1 MTTQMITINIQNNIA
16 VLGINIANQPMN
28 VLNNESIPALSEA
41 LEKVYTNPDVKG
53 IILTSE
59 RPEFIA
65 GADLKMILQNNGR
78 APEELFKLSMSL
90 NTIFR
95 KMETNGKPIVAAMNG
110 TALGGG
116 YEVCLACHHR
126 VALNN
131 PKSIIGLP
139 EVTIG
144 LLPGGGGTQRLP
156 RMIGMEAAAPLLLEG
171 KRVSP
176 KDALAF
182 GMVDQLADSPEEMFQ
197 KAVEWI
203 EAHPIAVQPWDEVD
217 KKTGK
222 IKARENFKVP
232 GGNVLT
238 PKGVQLMMGGTAMTL
253 AKTQGNYP
261 APIEIMSC
269 VYEGLLVNID
279 RGIVIE
285 ARHFVKVANSSVAK
299 NLIRTTFFGLNEV
312 NKGAGRPKNVPVTQI
327 NSIGILGAGMMGAG
341 IAYVSAQAGL
351 KVVLKDT
358 SLENAEKGKDYSRKL
373 LQKGIERG
381 KMTAEK
387 AEQILALIQT
397 TDIYES
403 LQDVDLIIEAVFEN
417 PSLKANVT
425 QEAEK
430 FLREDGVF
438 ASNTST
444 LPITEL
450 AKATQKQE
458 NFIGIHFFSPV
469 DKMQLVEIIVGK
481 QTSDYALAMAMDYVK
496 KIRKTPIVVNDSR
509 GFYTSRV
516 FSTYTSEGLE
526 LLKDGVNPVVI
537 ENVAKQMGF
546 PVGPLAVSDE
556 VALDLAYKISHESVQ
571 AGVLSPDDTAY
582 QISKQFTE
590 MGRLGKKAKAGF
602 YEYPDPTTGKKKYL
616 WEGLSQLFPLN
627 SIQPSA
633 EDIKQR
639 LFYRQVLET
648 VKCFEEGVLRTPLD
662 ADLGSIFAWGFPAYL
677 GGTLSFVDTVGIVD
691 FVKECDRLADT
702 YGDRF
707 RPTTQLREMA
717 EANKGFY

>member
-1 MTTQMITINIQNNIA
+1 MININIQNNIA
-16 VLGINIANQPMN
+16 VLGINVANQPMN
-28 VLNNESIPALSEA
+28 VLNSESISALSEA
-41 LEKVYTNPDVKG
+41 LEKVYGNSDVKG

-176 KDALAF
+176 KDALTL
-182 GMVDQLADSPEEMFQ
+182 GMVDQLADSPEEMLQ
-197 KAVEWI
+197 KAVVWI
-203 EAHPIAVQPWDEVD
+203 EANPLAVQPWDEVD

-285 ARHFVKVANSSVAK
+285 ARHFVKVANSTVAK

-312 NKGAGRPKNVPVTQI
+312 NKGAGRPKTVPPTQI

-341 IAYVSAQAGL
+341 IAYVSALAGL

-381 KMTAEK
+381 KMIAEK
-387 AEQILALIQT
+387 AEQILTLIHT
-397 TDIYES
+397 TDIYEP
-403 LQDVDLIIEAVFEN
+403 LQGVDLIIEAVFEN
-417 PSLKANVT
+417 PSLKASVT

-450 AKATQKQE
+450 AKATKKQE

-481 QTSDYALAMAMDYVK
+481 QTSEYALAMAMDYVK

-526 LLKDGVNPVVI
+526 LLKDGINPVVI

-602 YEYPDPTTGKKKYL
+602 YEYPDPSTGKKKYL

-633 EDIKQR
+633 EEIKQR

-677 GGTLSFVDTVGIVD
+677 GGTLSFVDTVGIVT

-702 YGDRF
+702 YGERF

-717 EANKGFY
+717 KANKGFY

>member
-1 MTTQMITINIQNNIA
+1 MTTQMININIQNNIA
-16 VLGINIANQPMN
+16 VLGINVANQPMN
-28 VLNNESIPALSEA
+28 VLNSESISALSEA
-41 LEKVYTNPDVKG
+41 LEKVYDDSDVKG

-176 KDALAF
+176 KDALAL
-182 GMVDQLADSPEEMFQ
+182 GMVDQLADSPEEMLQ

-203 EAHPIAVQPWDEVD
+203 ETHPIAVQPWDEVD

-285 ARHFVKVANSSVAK
+285 ARHFVKVANSTVAK

-312 NKGAGRPKNVPVTQI
+312 NKGAGRPKTVPPTQI

-341 IAYVSAQAGL
+341 IAYVSALAGL

-387 AEQILALIQT
+387 AEQILTLIHT
-397 TDIYES
+397 TDIYEP
-403 LQDVDLIIEAVFEN
+403 LQGVDLIIEAVFEN
-417 PSLKANVT
+417 PSLKASVT

-450 AKATQKQE
+450 AKATKKQE

-481 QTSDYALAMAMDYVK
+481 QTSEYALAMAMDYVK

-526 LLKDGVNPVVI
+526 LLKDGINPVVI

-602 YEYPDPTTGKKKYL
+602 YEYPDPSTGKKKYL

-633 EDIKQR
+633 EEIKQR

-677 GGTLSFVDTVGIVD
+677 GGTLSFVDTVGIVT

-702 YGDRF
+702 YGERF

-717 EANKGFY
+717 KANKGFY

>member
-1 MTTQMITINIQNNIA
+1 MITINIQNNIA

-232 GGNVLT
+232 GGNILT

-312 NKGAGRPKNVPVTQI
+312 NKGTGRPKNVPATQI

-403 LQDVDLIIEAVFEN
+403 LQGVDLIIEAVFEN
-417 PSLKANVT
+417 PSLKASVT

-516 FSTYTSEGLE
+516 FSTYTAEGLE

-537 ENVAKQMGF
+537 ENVAKQIGF

-633 EDIKQR
+633 EEVKQR

-702 YGDRF
+702 YGERF
-707 RPTTQLREMA
+707 RPTSQLREMA
-717 EANKGFY
+717 KANKGFY

>member
-1 MTTQMITINIQNNIA
+1 MITINIQNNIA

-312 NKGAGRPKNVPVTQI
+312 NKGAGRPKNVPATQI

-516 FSTYTSEGLE
+516 FSTYTAEGLE
-526 LLKDGVNPVVI
+526 LLRDGVNPVVI
-537 ENVAKQMGF
+537 ENVAKQIGF

-582 QISKQFTE
+582 LISKQFTE

-602 YEYPDPTTGKKKYL
+602 YEYPDPSTGKKKYL

-627 SIQPSA
+627 SVQPSA

-702 YGDRF
+702 YGERF

-717 EANKGFY
+717 KANKGFY

>member
-312 NKGAGRPKNVPVTQI
+312 NKGAGRPKNVPATQI

-516 FSTYTSEGLE
+516 FSTYTAEGLE
-526 LLKDGVNPVVI
+526 LLRDGVNPVVI
-537 ENVAKQMGF
+537 ENVAKQIGF

-582 QISKQFTE
+582 LISKQFTE

-602 YEYPDPTTGKKKYL
+602 YEYPDPSTGKKKYL

-627 SIQPSA
+627 SVQPSA

-702 YGDRF
+702 YGERF

-717 EANKGFY
+717 KANKGFY

>member
-1 MTTQMITINIQNNIA
+1 MITINIQNNIA

-312 NKGAGRPKNVPVTQI
+312 NKGAGRPKNVPATQI

-403 LQDVDLIIEAVFEN
+403 LQGVDLIIEAVFEN

-537 ENVAKQMGF
+537 ENVAKQIGF

-602 YEYPDPTTGKKKYL
+602 YEYPDPSTGKKKYL

-627 SIQPSA
+627 SVQPSA

-702 YGDRF
+702 YGERF
-707 RPTTQLREMA
+707 RPTSELREMA
-717 EANKGFY
+717 KANKGFY

>member
-1 MTTQMITINIQNNIA
+1 MITINIQNNIA

-176 KDALAF
+176 KDALAL
-182 GMVDQLADSPEEMFQ
+182 GMVDQLAESPEEMLQ

-285 ARHFVKVANSSVAK
+285 ARHFVKVANSTVAK

-312 NKGAGRPKNVPVTQI
+312 NKGAGRPKNVPPTQI

-341 IAYVSAQAGL
+341 IAYVSALAGL

-387 AEQILALIQT
+387 AEQILTLIHT
-397 TDIYES
+397 TDIYEP
-403 LQDVDLIIEAVFEN
+403 LQGVDLIIEAVFEN
-417 PSLKANVT
+417 PNLKASVT

-481 QTSDYALAMAMDYVK
+481 QTSEYALAMAMDYVK

-602 YEYPDPTTGKKKYL
+602 YEYPDPSTGKKKYL

-627 SIQPSA
+627 SVQPSA
-633 EDIKQR
+633 EEIKQR

-677 GGTLSFVDTVGIVD
+677 GGTLSFVDTVGIEN

-702 YGDRF
+702 YGERF
-707 RPTTQLREMA
+707 RPTTQLRDMA

>member
-1 MTTQMITINIQNNIA
+1 MKTQMITINIQNNIA

-176 KDALAF
+176 KDALAL
-182 GMVDQLADSPEEMFQ
+182 GMVDQLADSPEEMLQ

-203 EAHPIAVQPWDEVD
+203 ETHPIAVQPWDEVD

-253 AKTQGNYP
+253 TKTQGNYP

-285 ARHFVKVANSSVAK
+285 ARHFVKVANSTVAK

-312 NKGAGRPKNVPVTQI
+312 NKGAGRPKNVPPTQI

-341 IAYVSAQAGL
+341 IAYVSALAGL

-387 AEQILALIQT
+387 AEQILTLIHT
-397 TDIYES
+397 TDIYEP
-403 LQDVDLIIEAVFEN
+403 LQGVDLIIEAVFEN
-417 PSLKANVT
+417 PNLKASVT
-425 QEAEK
+425 QEAEQ
-430 FLREDGVF
+430 FLREDGLF

-481 QTSDYALAMAMDYVK
+481 QTSEYALAMAMDYVK

-602 YEYPDPTTGKKKYL
+602 YEYPDPSTGKKKYL

-627 SIQPSA
+627 SFQPSA

-677 GGTLSFVDTVGIVD
+677 GGTLSFVDTVGIVN

-702 YGDRF
+702 YGERF

-717 EANKGFY
+717 KANKGFY

>member
-1 MTTQMITINIQNNIA
+1 MITINIQNNIA

-176 KDALAF
+176 KDALAL
-182 GMVDQLADSPEEMFQ
+182 GMVDQLADSPEEMLQ

-203 EAHPIAVQPWDEVD
+203 ETHPIAVQPWDEVD
-217 KKTGK
+217 RKTGK

-285 ARHFVKVANSSVAK
+285 ARHFVKVANSTVAK

-312 NKGAGRPKNVPVTQI
+312 NKGAGRPKNVPPTQI

-341 IAYVSAQAGL
+341 IAYVSALAGL

-387 AEQILALIQT
+387 AEQILTLIHT
-397 TDIYES
+397 TDIYEP
-403 LQDVDLIIEAVFEN
+403 LQGVDLIIEAVFEN
-417 PSLKANVT
+417 PNLKASVT

-481 QTSDYALAMAMDYVK
+481 QTSEYALAMAMDYVK

-602 YEYPDPTTGKKKYL
+602 YEYPDPSTGKKKYL

-627 SIQPSA
+627 SVQPSA
-633 EDIKQR
+633 DEIKQR

-677 GGTLSFVDTVGIVD
+677 GGTLSFVDTVGIVN
-691 FVKECDRLADT
+691 FVNECDRLADT
-702 YGDRF
+702 YGERF

-717 EANKGFY
+717 KANKGFY

>member
-1 MTTQMITINIQNNIA
+1 MITINIQNNIA

-176 KDALAF
+176 KDALAL
-182 GMVDQLADSPEEMFQ
+182 GMVDQLADSPEEMLQ
-197 KAVEWI
+197 KAVVWI
-203 EAHPIAVQPWDEVD
+203 EANPLAVQPWDEVD

-285 ARHFVKVANSSVAK
+285 ARHFVKVANSTVAK

-312 NKGAGRPKNVPVTQI
+312 NKGAGRPKNVPPTQI

-341 IAYVSAQAGL
+341 IAYVSALAGL

-387 AEQILALIQT
+387 AEQVLTLIHT
-397 TDIYES
+397 TDIYEP
-403 LQDVDLIIEAVFEN
+403 LQGVDLIIEAVFEN
-417 PSLKANVT
+417 PNLKASVT

-481 QTSDYALAMAMDYVK
+481 QTSEYALAMAMDYVK

-602 YEYPDPTTGKKKYL
+602 YEYPDPSTGKKKYL

-627 SIQPSA
+627 SFQPSA

-677 GGTLSFVDTVGIVD
+677 GGTLSFVDTVGIVN

-702 YGDRF
+702 YGERF

-717 EANKGFY
+717 KANKGFY

>member
-1 MTTQMITINIQNNIA
+1 MITINIQNNVA

-78 APEELFKLSMSL
+78 APEELFKLSISL

-95 KMETNGKPIVAAMNG
+95 KMESNGKPIVAAMNG

-126 VALNN
+126 IALNN

-171 KRVSP
+171 KKVSP

-203 EAHPIAVQPWDEVD
+203 EAHPIAVQPWDEID

-312 NKGAGRPKNVPVTQI
+312 NKGAGRPKNVPATQI

-341 IAYVSAQAGL
+341 IAYVSAMAGL
-351 KVVLKDT
+351 KVTLKDT
-358 SLENAEKGKDYSRKL
+358 TLENAEKGKDYSRKL

-397 TDIYES
+397 TDIYEP
-403 LQDVDLIIEAVFEN
+403 LQGVDLIIEAVFEN
-417 PSLKANVT
+417 PSLKADVT
-425 QEAEK
+425 QAAEK

-516 FSTYTSEGLE
+516 FSTYTAEGLE

-602 YEYPDPTTGKKKYL
+602 YEYPDPSSGKKKYL

-633 EDIKQR
+633 EEIKQR

-677 GGTLSFVDTVGIVD
+677 GGTLSFVDTVGIVN

-702 YGDRF
+702 YGERF
-707 RPTTQLREMA
+707 RPTNQLREMA
-717 EANKGFY
+717 KANKGFY

>member
-1 MTTQMITINIQNNIA
+1 MITINIQNNIA

-176 KDALAF
+176 KDALAL
-182 GMVDQLADSPEEMFQ
+182 GMVDQLADSPEEMLQ

-203 EAHPIAVQPWDEVD
+203 ETHPIAVQPWDEVD
-217 KKTGK
+217 RKTGK

-285 ARHFVKVANSSVAK
+285 ARHFVKVANSTVAK

-312 NKGAGRPKNVPVTQI
+312 NKGAGRPKNVPPTQI

-341 IAYVSAQAGL
+341 IAYVSALAGL

-387 AEQILALIQT
+387 AEQILTLIHT
-397 TDIYES
+397 TDIYEP
-403 LQDVDLIIEAVFEN
+403 LQGVDLIIEAVFEN
-417 PSLKANVT
+417 PNLKANVT

-481 QTSDYALAMAMDYVK
+481 QTSEYALAMAMDYVK

-602 YEYPDPTTGKKKYL
+602 YEYPDPSTGKKKYL

-627 SIQPSA
+627 SVQPSA

-677 GGTLSFVDTVGIVD
+677 GGTLSFVDTVGIVN

-702 YGDRF
+702 YGERF

-717 EANKGFY
+717 KANKGFY

>member
-1 MTTQMITINIQNNIA
+1 MITINIQNNIA

-41 LEKVYTNPDVKG
+41 LEQVYTNPDVKG

-176 KDALAF
+176 KDALAL
-182 GMVDQLADSPEEMFQ
+182 GMVDQLADSPEEMLQ
-197 KAVEWI
+197 KAIVWI
-203 EAHPIAVQPWDEVD
+203 EANPLAVQPWDEVD
-217 KKTGK
+217 RKTGK
-222 IKARENFKVP
+222 IKVRENFKVP

-285 ARHFVKVANSSVAK
+285 ARHFVKVANSTVAK

-312 NKGAGRPKNVPVTQI
+312 NKGVGRPKNIPPTQI
-327 NSIGILGAGMMGAG
+327 SSIGILGAGMMGAG
-341 IAYVSAQAGL
+341 IAYVSALAGL

-387 AEQILALIQT
+387 AEQILTLIHT
-397 TDIYES
+397 TDIYEP
-403 LQDVDLIIEAVFEN
+403 LQGVDLIIEAVFEN
-417 PSLKANVT
+417 PNLKASVT

-481 QTSDYALAMAMDYVK
+481 QTSEYALAMAMDYVK

-602 YEYPDPTTGKKKYL
+602 YEYPDPSTGKKKYL

-627 SIQPSA
+627 SVQPSA
-633 EDIKQR
+633 DEIKQR

-677 GGTLSFVDTVGIVD
+677 GGTLSFVDTVGIVN

-702 YGDRF
+702 YGERF

-717 EANKGFY
+717 KANKGFY

>member
-1 MTTQMITINIQNNIA
+1 MININIQNNIA
-16 VLGINIANQPMN
+16 VLGINVANQPMN
-28 VLNNESIPALSEA
+28 VLNSESISALSEA
-41 LEKVYTNPDVKG
+41 LEKVYGNSDVKG

-176 KDALAF
+176 KDALTL
-182 GMVDQLADSPEEMFQ
+182 GMVDQLADSPEEMLQ
-197 KAVEWI
+197 KAVVWI
-203 EAHPIAVQPWDEVD
+203 EANPLAIQPWDEVD

-285 ARHFVKVANSSVAK
+285 ARHFVKVANSTVAK

-312 NKGAGRPKNVPVTQI
+312 NKGAGRPKTVPPTQI

-341 IAYVSAQAGL
+341 IAYVSALAGL

-381 KMTAEK
+381 KMIAEK
-387 AEQILALIQT
+387 AEQILTLIHT
-397 TDIYES
+397 TDIYEP
-403 LQDVDLIIEAVFEN
+403 LQGVDLIIEAVFEN
-417 PSLKANVT
+417 PSLKASVT

-450 AKATQKQE
+450 AKATKKQE

-481 QTSDYALAMAMDYVK
+481 QTSEYALAMAMDYVK

-526 LLKDGVNPVVI
+526 LLKDGINPVVI

-602 YEYPDPTTGKKKYL
+602 YEYPDPSTGKKKYL

-633 EDIKQR
+633 EEIKQR

-677 GGTLSFVDTVGIVD
+677 GGTLSFVDTVGIVT

-702 YGDRF
+702 YGERF

-717 EANKGFY
+717 KANKGFY

>member
-1 MTTQMITINIQNNIA
+1 MININIQNNIA
-16 VLGINIANQPMN
+16 VLGINVANQPMN
-28 VLNNESIPALSEA
+28 VLNSESISALSEA
-41 LEKVYTNPDVKG
+41 LEKVYGNSDVKG

-176 KDALAF
+176 KDALTL
-182 GMVDQLADSPEEMFQ
+182 GMVDQLADSPEEMLQ
-197 KAVEWI
+197 KAVVWI
-203 EAHPIAVQPWDEVD
+203 EANPLAIQPWDEVD

-285 ARHFVKVANSSVAK
+285 ARHFVKVANSTVAK

-312 NKGAGRPKNVPVTQI
+312 NKGAGRPKTVPPTQI

-341 IAYVSAQAGL
+341 IAYVSALAGL

-387 AEQILALIQT
+387 AEQILTLIHT
-397 TDIYES
+397 TDIYEP
-403 LQDVDLIIEAVFEN
+403 LQGVDLIIEAVFEN
-417 PSLKANVT
+417 PSLKASVT

-450 AKATQKQE
+450 AKATKKQE

-481 QTSDYALAMAMDYVK
+481 QTSEYALAMAMDYVK

-526 LLKDGVNPVVI
+526 LLKDGINPVVI

-602 YEYPDPTTGKKKYL
+602 YEYPDPSTGKKKYL

-633 EDIKQR
+633 EEIKQR

-677 GGTLSFVDTVGIVD
+677 GGTLSFVDTVGIVT

-702 YGDRF
+702 YGERF

-717 EANKGFY
+717 KANKGFY

>member
-176 KDALAF
+176 KDALAL

-312 NKGAGRPKNVPVTQI
+312 NKGAGRPKNVPATQI

-403 LQDVDLIIEAVFEN
+403 LQGVDLIIEAVFEN

-516 FSTYTSEGLE
+516 FSTYTAEGLE
-526 LLKDGVNPVVI
+526 LLRDGVNPVVI
-537 ENVAKQMGF
+537 ENVAKQIGF

-602 YEYPDPTTGKKKYL
+602 YEYPDPSTGKKKYL

-627 SIQPSA
+627 SVQPSA

-702 YGDRF
+702 YGERF
-707 RPTTQLREMA
+707 RPTSQLREMA

>member
-1 MTTQMITINIQNNIA
+1 MITINIQNNVA

-78 APEELFKLSMSL
+78 APEELFKLSISL

-126 VALNN
+126 IALNN

-171 KRVSP
+171 KKVSP

-203 EAHPIAVQPWDEVD
+203 EAHPIAVQPWDEID

-222 IKARENFKVP
+222 IKAKENFKVP

-312 NKGAGRPKNVPVTQI
+312 NKGAGRPKNVPATQI

-341 IAYVSAQAGL
+341 IAYVSAMAGL
-351 KVVLKDT
+351 KVILKDT
-358 SLENAEKGKDYSRKL
+358 TLENAEKGKDYSRKL

-397 TDIYES
+397 TDIYEP
-403 LQDVDLIIEAVFEN
+403 LQGVDLIIEAVFEN
-417 PSLKANVT
+417 PSLKADVT
-425 QEAEK
+425 QAAEK

-516 FSTYTSEGLE
+516 FSTYTAEGLE

-602 YEYPDPTTGKKKYL
+602 YEYPDPSSGKKKYL

-633 EDIKQR
+633 EEIKQR

-677 GGTLSFVDTVGIVD
+677 GGTLSFVDTVGIEN

-702 YGDRF
+702 YGERF
-707 RPTTQLREMA
+707 RPTNQLREMA
-717 EANKGFY
+717 KANKGFY

>member
-1 MTTQMITINIQNNIA
+1 MITINIQNNIA

-53 IILTSE
+53 VILTSE

-176 KDALAF
+176 KDALAL
-182 GMVDQLADSPEEMFQ
+182 GMVDQLADSPEEMLQ

-203 EAHPIAVQPWDEVD
+203 ETHPIAVQPWDEVD

-253 AKTQGNYP
+253 TKTQGNYP

-285 ARHFVKVANSSVAK
+285 ARHFVKVANSTVAK

-312 NKGAGRPKNVPVTQI
+312 NKGAGRPKNVPPTQI

-341 IAYVSAQAGL
+341 IAYVSALAGL

-387 AEQILALIQT
+387 AEQILTLIHT
-397 TDIYES
+397 TDIYEP
-403 LQDVDLIIEAVFEN
+403 LQGVDLIIEAVFEN
-417 PSLKANVT
+417 PNLKASVT

-430 FLREDGVF
+430 FLREDGLF

-481 QTSDYALAMAMDYVK
+481 QTSEYALAMAMDYVK

-602 YEYPDPTTGKKKYL
+602 YEYPDPSTGKKKYL

-627 SIQPSA
+627 SFQPSA

-677 GGTLSFVDTVGIVD
+677 GGTLSFVDTVGIVN

-702 YGDRF
+702 YGERF

-717 EANKGFY
+717 KANKGFY

>member
-1 MTTQMITINIQNNIA
+1 MITINIQNNIA

-176 KDALAF
+176 KDALAL
-182 GMVDQLADSPEEMFQ
+182 GMVDQLADSPEEMLQ
-197 KAVEWI
+197 KAVVWI
-203 EAHPIAVQPWDEVD
+203 EANPLAVQPWDEVD

-253 AKTQGNYP
+253 TKTQGNYP

-285 ARHFVKVANSSVAK
+285 ARHFVKVANSTVAK

-312 NKGAGRPKNVPVTQI
+312 NKGAGRPKNVPPTQI

-341 IAYVSAQAGL
+341 IAYVSALAGL

-387 AEQILALIQT
+387 AEQILTLIHT
-397 TDIYES
+397 TDIYEP
-403 LQDVDLIIEAVFEN
+403 LQGVDLIIEAVFEN
-417 PSLKANVT
+417 PNLKASVT

-481 QTSDYALAMAMDYVK
+481 QTSEYALAMAMDYVK

-602 YEYPDPTTGKKKYL
+602 YEYPDPSTGKKKYL

-627 SIQPSA
+627 SVQPSA
-633 EDIKQR
+633 DEIKQR

-677 GGTLSFVDTVGIVD
+677 GGTLSFVDTVGIVN

-702 YGDRF
+702 YGERF

-717 EANKGFY
+717 KTNKGFY

>member
-1 MTTQMITINIQNNIA
+1 MITINIQNNIA

-41 LEKVYTNPDVKG
+41 LEKVYTNSDVKG

-176 KDALAF
+176 KDALAL
-182 GMVDQLADSPEEMFQ
+182 GMVDQLADSPEEMLQ
-197 KAVEWI
+197 KAVVWI
-203 EAHPIAVQPWDEVD
+203 EANPLAVQPWDEVD
-217 KKTGK
+217 RKTGK

-285 ARHFVKVANSSVAK
+285 ARHFVKVANSTVAK

-312 NKGAGRPKNVPVTQI
+312 NKGAGRPKNVPPTQI

-341 IAYVSAQAGL
+341 IAYVSALAGL

-387 AEQILALIQT
+387 AEQILTLIHT
-397 TDIYES
+397 TDIYEP
-403 LQDVDLIIEAVFEN
+403 LQGVDLIIEAVFEN
-417 PSLKANVT
+417 PNLKASVT

-481 QTSDYALAMAMDYVK
+481 QTSEYALAMAMDYVK

-602 YEYPDPTTGKKKYL
+602 YEYPDPSTGKKKYL

-627 SIQPSA
+627 SFQPSA

-677 GGTLSFVDTVGIVD
+677 GGTLSFVDTVGIVN

-702 YGDRF
+702 YGERF

-717 EANKGFY
+717 KANKGFY

>member
-1 MTTQMITINIQNNIA
+1 MITINIQNNIA

-176 KDALAF
+176 KDALAL
-182 GMVDQLADSPEEMFQ
+182 GMVDQLADSPEEMLQ
-197 KAVEWI
+197 KAIVWI
-203 EAHPIAVQPWDEVD
+203 EANPLAVQPWDEVD
-217 KKTGK
+217 RKTGK

-285 ARHFVKVANSSVAK
+285 ARHFVKVANSTVAK

-312 NKGAGRPKNVPVTQI
+312 NKGAGRPKNVPPTQI

-341 IAYVSAQAGL
+341 IAYVSALAGL

-387 AEQILALIQT
+387 AEQILTLIHT
-397 TDIYES
+397 TDIYEP
-403 LQDVDLIIEAVFEN
+403 LQGVDLIIEAVFEN
-417 PSLKANVT
+417 PNLKASVT
-425 QEAEK
+425 QEAEQ
-430 FLREDGVF
+430 FLREDGLF

-450 AKATQKQE
+450 SKATQKQE

-481 QTSDYALAMAMDYVK
+481 QTSEYALAMAMDYVK

-602 YEYPDPTTGKKKYL
+602 YEYPDPSTGKKKYL

-627 SIQPSA
+627 SFQPSA

-677 GGTLSFVDTVGIVD
+677 GGTLSFVDTVGIVN

-702 YGDRF
+702 YGERF

-717 EANKGFY
+717 KTNKGFY

>member
-176 KDALAF
+176 KDALAL
-182 GMVDQLADSPEEMFQ
+182 GMVDQLADSPEEMLQ

-203 EAHPIAVQPWDEVD
+203 ETHPIAVQPWDEVD
-217 KKTGK
+217 RKTGK

-285 ARHFVKVANSSVAK
+285 ARHFVKVANSTVAK

-312 NKGAGRPKNVPVTQI
+312 NKGAGRPKNVPPTQI

-341 IAYVSAQAGL
+341 IAYVSALAGL

-387 AEQILALIQT
+387 AEQILTLIHT
-397 TDIYES
+397 TDIYEP
-403 LQDVDLIIEAVFEN
+403 LQGVDLIIEAVFEN
-417 PSLKANVT
+417 PNLKASVT

-430 FLREDGVF
+430 FLREDGLF

-481 QTSDYALAMAMDYVK
+481 QTSEYALAMAMDYVK

-602 YEYPDPTTGKKKYL
+602 YEYPDPSTGKKKYL

-627 SIQPSA
+627 SFQPSA

-677 GGTLSFVDTVGIVD
+677 GGTLSFVDTVGIVN

-702 YGDRF
+702 YGERF

-717 EANKGFY
+717 KTNKGFY

>member
-1 MTTQMITINIQNNIA
+1 MITINIQNNIA

-41 LEKVYTNPDVKG
+41 LEKVYTNSDVKG

-176 KDALAF
+176 KDALAL
-182 GMVDQLADSPEEMFQ
+182 GMVDQLADSPEEMLQ

-203 EAHPIAVQPWDEVD
+203 ETHPIAVQPWDEVD
-217 KKTGK
+217 RKTGK

-253 AKTQGNYP
+253 AKNQGNYP

-285 ARHFVKVANSSVAK
+285 ARHFVKVANSTVAK

-312 NKGAGRPKNVPVTQI
+312 NKGAGRPKNVPPTQI

-341 IAYVSAQAGL
+341 IAYVSALAGL

-387 AEQILALIQT
+387 AEQILTLIHT
-397 TDIYES
+397 TDTYEL
-403 LQDVDLIIEAVFEN
+403 LQGVDLIIEAVFEN
-417 PSLKANVT
+417 PNLKASVT

-481 QTSDYALAMAMDYVK
+481 QTSEYALAMAMDYVK

-602 YEYPDPTTGKKKYL
+602 YEYPDPSTGKKKYL

-627 SIQPSA
+627 SVQPSA
-633 EDIKQR
+633 DEIKQR

-677 GGTLSFVDTVGIVD
+677 GGTLSFVDTVGIVN
-691 FVKECDRLADT
+691 FVNECDRLADT
-702 YGDRF
+702 YGERF

-717 EANKGFY
+717 KANKGFY

>member
-1 MTTQMITINIQNNIA
+1 MITINIQNNIA

-182 GMVDQLADSPEEMFQ
+182 GMVDQLAGSPEEMFQ

-312 NKGAGRPKNVPVTQI
+312 NKGAGRPKNIPATQI

-341 IAYVSAQAGL
+341 IAYISAQAGL

-403 LQDVDLIIEAVFEN
+403 LQGVDLIIEAVFEN

-481 QTSDYALAMAMDYVK
+481 QTSDYTLAMAMDYVK

-516 FSTYTSEGLE
+516 FSTYTAEGLG
-526 LLKDGVNPVVI
+526 LLRDGVNPVVI
-537 ENVAKQMGF
+537 ENVAKQIGF

-602 YEYPDPTTGKKKYL
+602 YEYPDPSTGKKKYL

-627 SIQPSA
+627 SVQPSA

-702 YGDRF
+702 YGERF

>member
-1 MTTQMITINIQNNIA
+1 MITINIQNNVA

-78 APEELFKLSMSL
+78 APEELFKLSISL

-126 VALNN
+126 IALNN

-171 KRVSP
+171 KKVSP

-182 GMVDQLADSPEEMFQ
+182 GMVNQLADSPEEMFQ

-203 EAHPIAVQPWDEVD
+203 EAHPIAVQPWDEID

-312 NKGAGRPKNVPVTQI
+312 NKGAGRPKNVPATQI

-341 IAYVSAQAGL
+341 IAYVSAMAGL
-351 KVVLKDT
+351 KVILKDT
-358 SLENAEKGKDYSRKL
+358 TLENAKKGKDYSRKL

-397 TDIYES
+397 TDIYEP
-403 LQDVDLIIEAVFEN
+403 LQGVDLIIEAVFEN
-417 PSLKANVT
+417 PSLKADVT
-425 QEAEK
+425 QAAEK

-516 FSTYTSEGLE
+516 FSTYTAEGLE

-602 YEYPDPTTGKKKYL
+602 YEYPDPSSGKKKYL

-633 EDIKQR
+633 EEIKQR

-677 GGTLSFVDTVGIVD
+677 GGTLSFVDTVGIEN

-702 YGDRF
+702 YGERF
-707 RPTTQLREMA
+707 RPTNQLREMA
-717 EANKGFY
+717 KANKGFY

>member
-1 MTTQMITINIQNNIA
+1 MITINIQNNIA

-182 GMVDQLADSPEEMFQ
+182 GMVDQLAGSPEEMFQ

-312 NKGAGRPKNVPVTQI
+312 NKGAGRPKNIPATQI

-341 IAYVSAQAGL
+341 IAYISAQAGL

-403 LQDVDLIIEAVFEN
+403 LQGVDLIIEAVFEN

-516 FSTYTSEGLE
+516 FSTYTAEGLG
-526 LLKDGVNPVVI
+526 LLRDGVNPVVI
-537 ENVAKQMGF
+537 ENVAKQIGF

-602 YEYPDPTTGKKKYL
+602 YEYPDPSTGKKKYL

-627 SIQPSA
+627 SVQPSA

-702 YGDRF
+702 YGERF

>member
-1 MTTQMITINIQNNIA
+1 MITINIQNNIA

-126 VALNN
+126 VSLNN

-176 KDALAF
+176 KDALAL
-182 GMVDQLADSPEEMFQ
+182 GMVDQLADSPEEMLQ
-197 KAVEWI
+197 KAIVWI
-203 EAHPIAVQPWDEVD
+203 ETHPIAVQPWDEVD
-217 KKTGK
+217 RKTGK

-285 ARHFVKVANSSVAK
+285 ARHFVKVANSTVAK

-312 NKGAGRPKNVPVTQI
+312 NKGARRPKNVPPTQI

-341 IAYVSAQAGL
+341 IAYVSALAGL

-387 AEQILALIQT
+387 AEQILTLIHT
-397 TDIYES
+397 TDIYEP
-403 LQDVDLIIEAVFEN
+403 LQGVDLIIEAVFEN
-417 PSLKANVT
+417 PNLKASVT

-444 LPITEL
+444 IPITEL

-481 QTSDYALAMAMDYVK
+481 QTSEYALAMAMDYVK

-602 YEYPDPTTGKKKYL
+602 YEYPDPSTGKKKYL

-627 SIQPSA
+627 SVQPSA
-633 EDIKQR
+633 DEIKQR

-677 GGTLSFVDTVGIVD
+677 GGTLSFVDTVGIVN

-702 YGDRF
+702 YGERF

-717 EANKGFY
+717 KANKGFY

>member
-1 MTTQMITINIQNNIA
+1 
-16 VLGINIANQPMN
+16 
-28 VLNNESIPALSEA
+28 
-41 LEKVYTNPDVKG
+41 
-53 IILTSE
+53 
-59 RPEFIA
+59 
-65 GADLKMILQNNGR
+65 
-78 APEELFKLSMSL
+78 
-90 NTIFR
+90 
-95 KMETNGKPIVAAMNG
+95 
-110 TALGGG
+110 
-116 YEVCLACHHR
+116 
-126 VALNN
+126 
-131 PKSIIGLP
+131 
-139 EVTIG
+139 
-144 LLPGGGGTQRLP
+144 
-156 RMIGMEAAAPLLLEG
+156 
-171 KRVSP
+171 
-176 KDALAF
+176 
-182 GMVDQLADSPEEMFQ
+182 
-197 KAVEWI
+197 
-203 EAHPIAVQPWDEVD
+203 
-217 KKTGK
+217 
-222 IKARENFKVP
+222 
-232 GGNVLT
+232 
-238 PKGVQLMMGGTAMTL
+238 MMGGTAMTL

-312 NKGAGRPKNVPVTQI
+312 NKGAGRPKNVPATQI

-341 IAYVSAQAGL
+341 IAYISAQAGL

-403 LQDVDLIIEAVFEN
+403 LQGVDLIIEAVFEN

-516 FSTYTSEGLE
+516 FSTYTAEGLG
-526 LLKDGVNPVVI
+526 LLK
-537 ENVAKQMGF
+537 
-546 PVGPLAVSDE
+546 
-556 VALDLAYKISHESVQ
+556 
-571 AGVLSPDDTAY
+571 
-582 QISKQFTE
+582 
-590 MGRLGKKAKAGF
+590 
-602 YEYPDPTTGKKKYL
+602 
-616 WEGLSQLFPLN
+616 
-627 SIQPSA
+627 
-633 EDIKQR
+633 
-639 LFYRQVLET
+639 
-648 VKCFEEGVLRTPLD
+648 
-662 ADLGSIFAWGFPAYL
+662 
-677 GGTLSFVDTVGIVD
+677 
-691 FVKECDRLADT
+691 
-702 YGDRF
+702 
-707 RPTTQLREMA
+707 MA
-717 EANKGFY
+717 

>member
-1 MTTQMITINIQNNIA
+1 MITINIQNNIA

>member
-1 MTTQMITINIQNNIA
+1 MITINIQNNIA
-16 VLGINIANQPMN
+16 VLGINIANQRMN

-176 KDALAF
+176 KDALAL
-182 GMVDQLADSPEEMFQ
+182 GMVDQLADSPEEMLQ

-203 EAHPIAVQPWDEVD
+203 ETHPIAVQPWDEVD
-217 KKTGK
+217 RKTGK

-285 ARHFVKVANSSVAK
+285 ARHFVKVANSTVAK

-312 NKGAGRPKNVPVTQI
+312 NKGAGRPKNVPPTQI

-341 IAYVSAQAGL
+341 IAYVSALAGL

-387 AEQILALIQT
+387 AEQILTLIHT
-397 TDIYES
+397 TDIYEP
-403 LQDVDLIIEAVFEN
+403 LQGVDLIIEAVFEN
-417 PSLKANVT
+417 PNLKASVT

-430 FLREDGVF
+430 FLREDGLF

-481 QTSDYALAMAMDYVK
+481 QTSEYALAMAMDYVK

-602 YEYPDPTTGKKKYL
+602 YEYPDPSTGKKKYL

-627 SIQPSA
+627 SFQPSA

-639 LFYRQVLET
+639 LFFRQVLET

-677 GGTLSFVDTVGIVD
+677 GGTLSFVDTVGIVN

-702 YGDRF
+702 YGERF

-717 EANKGFY
+717 KTNKGFY

>member
-1 MTTQMITINIQNNIA
+1 MININIQNNIA
-16 VLGINIANQPMN
+16 VLGINVANQPMN
-28 VLNNESIPALSEA
+28 VLNSESISALSEA
-41 LEKVYTNPDVKG
+41 LEKVYGNSDVKG

-176 KDALAF
+176 KDALTL
-182 GMVDQLADSPEEMFQ
+182 GMVDQLADSPEEMLQ
-197 KAVEWI
+197 KAVVWI
-203 EAHPIAVQPWDEVD
+203 EANPLAVQPWDEVD

-285 ARHFVKVANSSVAK
+285 ARHFVKVANSTVAK

-312 NKGAGRPKNVPVTQI
+312 NKGAGRPKTVPPTQI

-341 IAYVSAQAGL
+341 IAYVSALAGL

-387 AEQILALIQT
+387 AEQILTLIHT
-397 TDIYES
+397 TDIYEP
-403 LQDVDLIIEAVFEN
+403 LQGVDLIIEAVFEN
-417 PSLKANVT
+417 PSLKASVT

-450 AKATQKQE
+450 AKATKKQE

-481 QTSDYALAMAMDYVK
+481 QTSEYALAMAMDYVK

-526 LLKDGVNPVVI
+526 LLKDGINPVVI

-602 YEYPDPTTGKKKYL
+602 YEYPDPSTGKKKYL

-627 SIQPSA
+627 SIQSSA
-633 EDIKQR
+633 EEIKQR

-677 GGTLSFVDTVGIVD
+677 GGTLSFVDTVGIVT

-702 YGDRF
+702 YGERF

-717 EANKGFY
+717 KANKGFY

>member
-41 LEKVYTNPDVKG
+41 LEKVYTNSDVKG

-176 KDALAF
+176 KDALAL
-182 GMVDQLADSPEEMFQ
+182 GMVDQLADSPEEMLQ

-203 EAHPIAVQPWDEVD
+203 ETHPIAVQPWDEVD
-217 KKTGK
+217 RKTGK

-253 AKTQGNYP
+253 AKNQGNYP

-285 ARHFVKVANSSVAK
+285 ARHFVKVANSTVAK

-312 NKGAGRPKNVPVTQI
+312 NKGAGRPKNVPPTQI

-341 IAYVSAQAGL
+341 IAYVSALAGL

-387 AEQILALIQT
+387 AEQILTLIHT
-397 TDIYES
+397 TDTYEL
-403 LQDVDLIIEAVFEN
+403 LQGVDLIIEAVFEN
-417 PSLKANVT
+417 PNLKASVT

-481 QTSDYALAMAMDYVK
+481 QTSEYALAMAMDYVK

-602 YEYPDPTTGKKKYL
+602 YEYPDPSTGKKKYL

-627 SIQPSA
+627 SVQPSA
-633 EDIKQR
+633 DEIKQR

-677 GGTLSFVDTVGIVD
+677 GGTLSFVDTVGIVN
-691 FVKECDRLADT
+691 FVNECDRLADT
-702 YGDRF
+702 YGERF

-717 EANKGFY
+717 KANKGFY